1 MVEEISTAQCSVCKE
16 DLEKEQIILTNPC
29 SHFLCSLCA
38 GKLYRIW
45 RDEGRDRKKCPCCRV
60 LLLEN
65 LFTKPFIVN
74 MSSHSKTSLFV
85 WVPIIVY
92 LKKDYEN
99 DLLSALGNNDLAEA
113 FKCAFMLKSTPTDA
127 QNLLCEDWKDY
138 YNNRMDS
145 LNCCSCKASFPSD
158 QLFMS
163 SCGHFSCTICSS
175 FLLNKPR
182 NTPMKCIECGEII
195 ETGIN
200 ELIFM
205 RPQ

>member
-1 MVEEISTAQCSVCKE
+1 MVEELASAQCCVCKE
-16 DLEKEQIILTNPC
+16 GLEKEDIVLSNPC
-29 SHFLCSLCA
+29 SHFLCSHCS

-45 RDEGRDRKKCPCCRV
+45 KDEGKEKKKCPCCRV
-60 LLLEN
+60 LLLHN

-74 MSSHSKTSLFV
+74 MSTHSKTSLFV
-85 WVPIIVY
+85 WVPIVVY

-99 DLLSALGNNDLAEA
+99 DLLSALSNNDLAEA
-113 FKCAFMLKSTPTDA
+113 FKCSFMLNCPPTDA
-127 QNLLCEDWKDY
+127 QNLLCGEWKEY
-138 YNNRMDS
+138 YNTRIS
-145 LNCCSCKASFPSD
+145 TLKCSYCKASFPND

-182 NTPMKCIECGEII
+182 NSPMRCIECGEII

>member
-1 MVEEISTAQCSVCKE
+1 MVEELASAQCCVCKE
-16 DLEKEQIILTNPC
+16 GLEKEDIVLSNPC
-29 SHFLCSLCA
+29 SHFLCSHCS

-45 RDEGRDRKKCPCCRV
+45 KDEGKEKKKCPCCRV
-60 LLLEN
+60 LLLHN

-74 MSSHSKTSLFV
+74 MSTHSKTSLFV
-85 WVPIIVY
+85 WVPIVVY

-99 DLLSALGNNDLAEA
+99 DLLSALSNNDLAEA
-113 FKCAFMLKSTPTDA
+113 FKCSFMLNCPPTDA
-127 QNLLCEDWKDY
+127 QNLLCGEWKEY
-138 YNNRMDS
+138 YNTRIS
-145 LNCCSCKASFPSD
+145 TLKCSYCKASFPND

-163 SCGHFSCTICSS
+163 SCGHFSCIICSS

-182 NTPMKCIECGEII
+182 NSPMRCIECGEII